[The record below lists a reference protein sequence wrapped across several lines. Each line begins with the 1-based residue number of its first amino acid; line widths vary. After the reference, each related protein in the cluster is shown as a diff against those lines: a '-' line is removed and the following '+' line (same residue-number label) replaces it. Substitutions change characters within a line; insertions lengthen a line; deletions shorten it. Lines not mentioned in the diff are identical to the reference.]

1 MTTTEL
7 TDASVALANTSDA
20 NGDAN
25 AALGRIAQQGLS
37 VAGLEAA
44 RAVALAVWHEQGS
57 LDLRGLAGP
66 YLSDALSL
74 VERLSLY
81 SVVPQSR
88 KQELLGQVR
97 RLRAATGAGLG
108 VLGFEAAYRK
118 LLPELQPL
126 QTQRKDTKHP

>member
-1 MTTTEL
+1 MTTNEP
-7 TDASVALANTSDA
+7 TDAPTTLADA
-20 NGDAN
+20 GDAT
-25 AALGRIAQQGLS
+25 AALGRVAQLGLS

-44 RAVALAVWHEQGS
+44 RAVALDVWHEQGG
-57 LDLRGLAGP
+57 LDLRELAGP

-81 SVVPQSR
+81 NVVPQAR

-118 LLPELQPL
+118 LLPDLQPL
-126 QTQRKDTKHP
+126 QTRHYDAKRARAA